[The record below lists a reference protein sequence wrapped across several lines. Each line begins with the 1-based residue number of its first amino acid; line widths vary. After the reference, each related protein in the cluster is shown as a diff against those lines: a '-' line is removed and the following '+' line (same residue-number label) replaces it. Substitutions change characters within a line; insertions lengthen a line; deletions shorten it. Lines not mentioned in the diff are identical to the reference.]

1 MLCSY
6 SIQYIN
12 FFFAIFLKEEK
23 ILFHHNSTPLII
35 TLLCVLL
42 NKLILLYTKNV
53 LYPLFFLKVLREKL
67 CNFKPKIA
75 VFNGKAIYE
84 VYSGQKKFMFGRQPE
99 PLNDGATWLWVMPSS
114 SARCAQLP
122 RAVDKVPFFEALR
135 KFRDYLTG
143 KLAKIEDCEVVFAN
157 VSLRNWTAIKT
168 DSTDTDDINPNLQ
181 PYCDGVPANVPL
193 SVCEVIEDVIRQYS
207 LDGGPGPTDQ
217 TSSSS
222 VPNTPVSA
230 CSQNSMH
237 PPLGSEESDCNT
249 VGSVGSSNSNM

>member
-1 MLCSY
+1 
-6 SIQYIN
+6 
-12 FFFAIFLKEEK
+12 
-23 ILFHHNSTPLII
+23 
-35 TLLCVLL
+35 
-42 NKLILLYTKNV
+42 
-53 LYPLFFLKVLREKL
+53 
-67 CNFKPKIA
+67 
-75 VFNGKAIYE
+75 
-84 VYSGQKKFMFGRQPE
+84 MFGRQPE

-168 DSTDTDDINPNLQ
+168 DATDTDDINPNLQ

-207 LDGGPGPTDQ
+207 LEPP
-217 TSSSS
+217 S
-222 VPNTPVSA
+222 PNTPVSA
-230 CSQNSMH
+230 CSVNSRG
-237 PPLGSEESDCNT
+237 PLGSEESDCNT
-249 VGSVGSSNSNM
+249 LGSVGSSNSNM

>member
-1 MLCSY
+1 
-6 SIQYIN
+6 
-12 FFFAIFLKEEK
+12 
-23 ILFHHNSTPLII
+23 
-35 TLLCVLL
+35 
-42 NKLILLYTKNV
+42 
-53 LYPLFFLKVLREKL
+53 
-67 CNFKPKIA
+67 
-75 VFNGKAIYE
+75 
-84 VYSGQKKFMFGRQPE
+84 MFGRQPE

-168 DSTDTDDINPNLQ
+168 DATDTDDINPNLQ

-193 SVCEVIEDVIRQYS
+193 SVTEVIEDVIRQYS
-207 LDGGPGPTDQ
+207 LEPPDQ
-217 TSSSS
+217 TS
-222 VPNTPVSA
+222 VPNTPISA
-230 CSQNSMH
+230 CSNSMGH